1 MSLVAAAFS
10 RQVQWWVLRC
20 ESSQCLGVYEWWRA
34 WACLRSEYGGERCKV
49 NNGSIDMGLC
59 HEEWVGQEKEWNCR
73 EGCSSLGP
81 RLNWQVKAF
90 SSWWGCC
97 FFSDSPQG
105 GLADNCQRFSVRGD
119 NCQRWQ
125 LSEGTTVRGDN
136 CQRTNCQR
144 KLSELFWHWDNC
156 KILQFQSWQL

>member
-1 MSLVAAAFS
+1 MALLIYVFLLMSLVAAAFS

-20 ESSQCLGVYEWWRA
+20 ESSQCLGVYERWRA

-49 NNGSIDMGLC
+49 NSGSFDTALC

-81 RLNWQVKAF
+81 RLNWQVKAL

-97 FFSDSPQG
+97 FFSDSSPIRVNR
-105 GLADNCQRFSVRGD
+105 LWIFYFCKAY
-119 NCQRWQ
+119 
-125 LSEGTTVRGDN
+125 
-136 CQRTNCQR
+136 
-144 KLSELFWHWDNC
+144 LFPPLKECTRHTDDVLGNAWSSTSAFVC
-156 KILQFQSWQL
+156 REFLVGMP

>member
-20 ESSQCLGVYEWWRA
+20 ESSQCLGVYDVKWWRA

-49 NNGSIDMGLC
+49 NSGSFDTALC

-81 RLNWQVKAF
+81 RLNWQVKAL
-90 SSWWGCC
+90 SSWWGCWV
-97 FFSDSPQG
+97 FSDSTPIHVKSLWIFKLPCFIPTSVFCFVRHTFFLLWKNVLG
-105 GLADNCQRFSVRGD
+105 TPMMYKAVRGLV
-119 NCQRWQ
+119 RPH
-125 LSEGTTVRGDN
+125 LSAG
-136 CQRTNCQR
+136 
-144 KLSELFWHWDNC
+144 SF
-156 KILQFQSWQL
+156 